1 MKKECQRTRQALPN
15 YLRGHLYLMSKSRI
29 DRHLQQCV
37 VCRSEFEALKHTEE
51 TRQILN
57 AINAPEGVVGRV
69 RDVVLTL
76 RKLKKIVYRPLW
88 MAGLVLIAAG
98 IYYYAA
104 TPKQLDIEIERI
116 VKTSSSQTVSPAT
129 SSVQPL
135 TRSGTASKQTAN
147 IPKRPES
154 VAAAAPAPVIE
165 PLIVTITLDNNTSS
179 VRHINEVMQ
188 AHSQLR
194 GMMFT
199 DTVKEISGRLTS
211 KELLTLF
218 SRIKTQAKISYS
230 RKRFNAFPAAQP
242 IPFVL
247 QLRAAPKPAEKPA
260 PPEVKPAPPAAKP
273 APQPAEQAAPPVT
286 ETAPEPAP
294 QPVPQPSAVQ

>member
-15 YLRGHLYLMSKSRI
+15 YLHGHLYLMSKSRI

-51 TRQILN
+51 TRQILK

-69 RDVVLTL
+69 REGVFAL

-98 IYYYAA
+98 IYYYAV

-129 SSVQPL
+129 SPVAPS
-135 TRSGTASKQTAN
+135 TRSGTVSKQTAN
-147 IPKRPES
+147 IPKRPEPL
-154 VAAAAPAPVIE
+154 AAAAPAPVMD
-165 PLIVTITLDNNTSS
+165 PLVVIITPGNNTSS

-188 AHSQLR
+188 AQRQLR
-194 GMMFT
+194 GTMFT
-199 DTVKEISGRLTS
+199 DTVKEISGRLAS
-211 KELLTLF
+211 KELLTFF
-218 SRIKTQAKISYS
+218 SRIKPQAEISYS
-230 RKRFNAFPAAQP
+230 RKRFKAFPADQP

-260 PPEVKPAPPAAKP
+260 PQAAKP
-273 APQPAEQAAPPVT
+273 ASPPAEQAAPPVT
-286 ETAPEPAP
+286 ETAPEPQP
-294 QPVPQPSAVQ
+294 QPAPQPSAVQ